1 MQQILVII
9 LIVADH
15 LVHVIIQLVLF
26 MEEVIPH
33 QDQYNALEF
42 VTIAT
47 TGNGQDFGDLLS
59 ARSTDWHLASS
70 DSHGGIE

>member
-1 MQQILVII
+1 MQQILGII

-26 MEEVIPH
+26 MEEVIPR
-33 QDQYNALEF
+33 QVNNALSF
-42 VTIAT
+42 VTSN
-47 TGNGQDFGDLLS
+47 NGKWSGFWDLLS
-59 ARSTDWHLASS
+59 ARSTAGTASS